1 MRNIYILLILNLLFL
16 QQPINSQEIAS
27 FTLQLDDSYINTP
40 VCVALPNSE
49 NINLNDKDIVLYEI
63 KDRQETIVASQL
75 EWGTK
80 PLLWFIPTKQTDS
93 RTHLSYVIKLKD
105 EEPKTIELKNNI
117 PTDYSLT
124 NNNLENKSEVINH
137 RDDESLTIYKNNN
150 PVLSY
155 RFREMAP
162 PEGADPLYKRSG
174 FIHPLFSP
182 GGEVLTNIQ
191 PSDHYHHYGVWGPW
205 TLTHIDGREVDFW
218 NLVKGQGTVEFVS
231 FLSEASGDI
240 YSGFKVL
247 QNHIDF
253 NNGTNHIALNEVLEV
268 RVWNV
273 DEYVW
278 IIDYTTTINT
288 PLTNGIL
295 FDDYRYGGGIC
306 IRATEKW
313 QKDNS
318 TILTS
323 EGKNREEADGSRARW
338 AIVEGETNVKEK
350 RSGILFMSHPSNRQ
364 HPEPLR
370 VWPEDANDG
379 KGDIMFNITP
389 IRYKPWKIEPK
400 QDYTLKYRMVVF
412 DGELSKESA
421 EVYWTSFANSP
432 KVN

>member
-1 MRNIYILLILNLLFL
+1 MRNLLLLLIILLL
-16 QQPINSQEIAS
+16 QQSLNAQEIAT
-27 FTLQLDDSYINTP
+27 FTLQHDDININSP
-40 VCVALPNSE
+40 VAVPLPSSDKN
-49 NINLNDKDIVLYEI
+49 NLNDKQITLYEI
-63 KDRQETIVASQL
+63 KDNKEIYVASQL
-75 EWGTK
+75 EWNTK
-80 PLLWFIPTKQTDS
+80 PLLWFIPSKQPDS
-93 RTHLSYVIKLKD
+93 GSQRNYIIKL
-105 EEPKTIELKNNI
+105 
-117 PTDYSLT
+117 TDTSLV
-124 NNNLENKSEVINH
+124 NSRLDNKYKVTSN
-137 RDDESLTIYKNNN
+137 RSDESLTLYKNNN
-150 PVLSY
+150 PVLCY
-155 RFREMAP
+155 RFKEMAP
-162 PEGADPLYKRSG
+162 PQGADPLYKRSG

-231 FLSEASGDI
+231 FLSEVTGDI
-240 YSGFKVL
+240 FSGFKVL

-253 NNGTNHIALNEVLEV
+253 NNGANQIALNELLEV

-273 DEYVW
+273 DDNVW

-288 PLTNGIL
+288 PLPNGIL
-295 FDDYRYGGGIC
+295 FDAYRYGGGIC

-323 EGKNREEADGSRARW
+323 EGKNRSEADGSRARW
-338 AIVEGETNVKEK
+338 AIVEGETNVQEK

-389 IRYKPWKIEPK
+389 IRYEPWKIEPK
-400 QDYTLKYRMVVF
+400 QDYTLKYRLVVF
-412 DGELSKESA
+412 DGVISKERA
-421 EVYWTSFANSP
+421 EQYWKSFAN
-432 KVN
+432 N